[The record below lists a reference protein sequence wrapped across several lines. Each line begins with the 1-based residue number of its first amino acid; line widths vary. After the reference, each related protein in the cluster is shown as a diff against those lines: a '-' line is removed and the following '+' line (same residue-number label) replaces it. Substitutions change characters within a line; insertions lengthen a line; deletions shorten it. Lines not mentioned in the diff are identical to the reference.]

1 MGAEDWTKV
10 RTVRVPSDIWE
21 AAKAEA
27 ERRDETVS
35 AAVVR
40 FLRRYGKGS

>member
-1 MGAEDWTKV
+1 MK
-10 RTVRVPSDIWE
+10 RTTATFRIPPDILS

-27 ERRDETVS
+27 ARRGETLT

-40 FLRRYGKGS
+40 FLRRYGKGRG